1 MTCAFCKACVAED
14 GFCAFRRVALH
25 PPTTIAAAIKLQFT
39 CLATTMDLLKCS
51 EQSNRN
57 EVIQTPHARD
67 IRTRANPSEPVFE
80 RSRVHSLPD
89 QLRRHLNYSSRI
101 RASNSAKSSRT
112 YYRIWREEMLFVE

>member
-1 MTCAFCKACVAED
+1 LGHAGSSTKLGAVPVCVVGFAAVSLSMTCAFCKACVAED

-67 IRTRANPSEPVFE
+67 I
-80 RSRVHSLPD
+80 
-89 QLRRHLNYSSRI
+89 
-101 RASNSAKSSRT
+101 
-112 YYRIWREEMLFVE
+112 